1 MNEMVTRRHLSYEL
15 SGGTPEGPAVSKRDG
30 LVYRYVSCADQH
42 YELEGA
48 IGLII
53 SSHAV
58 RCA

>member
-53 SSHAV
+53 SSQY
-58 RCA
+58 